1 MKKKIL
7 LDHCLDWR
15 LERYLPGHKVVTALD
30 MGWDKVKNGALLS
43 LAEGES
49 FEVFI
54 TADQNLQYQQNLSGR
69 TISIIVL
76 VTQRNVLASLIPLAP
91 KVLLT
96 LETIQ
101 PGELVEVSA

>member
-1 MKKKIL
+1 MKKIL

-15 LERYLPGHKVVTALD
+15 LERYLPGHEVVTAHD
-30 MGWDKVKNGALLS
+30 KGWDRVKNGALLS
-43 LAEGES
+43 LAEGKS

-54 TADQNLQYQQNLSGR
+54 TADQNLRYQQNLSGR
-69 TISIIVL
+69 SISIIVL

-91 KVLLT
+91 KILRT

-101 PGELVEVSA
+101 PGTLIEIS

>member
-1 MKKKIL
+1 MKRKIL

-15 LERYLPGHKVVTALD
+15 LERYLPGHDLVTAFD
-30 MGWDKVKNGALLS
+30 KGWDRVKNGALLS

-54 TADQNLQYQQNLSGR
+54 TADQNLRYQQNLSGR
-69 TISIIVL
+69 SICIIVL

-91 KVLLT
+91 KVLRAI
-96 LETIQ
+96 ETIQ
-101 PGELVEVSA
+101 PGTLIEIS